1 VIALS
6 IANVP
11 YVARILRPAALRE
24 RNLPYIEALVVQ
36 GQSPWKICL
45 RHVVPNLGPLIVT
58 QIVVGFGYAMLDIAA
73 VSFLGLGLQP
83 PSPEWGLMVANG
95 KPAIVDGHPAQ
106 SLYAALTIVLA
117 VVAFNV
123 IGERVSQHLLA
134 KGAR

>member
-1 VIALS
+1 MEPDAVDL
-6 IANVP
+6 
-11 YVARILRPAALRE
+11 LLWRPSHDQM
-24 RNLPYIEALVVQ
+24 N
-36 GQSPWKICL
+36 
-45 RHVVPNLGPLIVT
+45 VVPNLGPLIVT

-123 IGERVSQHLLA
+123 IGERVSQRLLA
-134 KGAR
+134 KGPR